1 MAIQVSLFYVLCIF
15 YFKFY
20 TNHKQTKS
28 KYRMYNFRT
37 IIRKTKKKSKNVY
50 LLFIFSLYF
59 LG

>member
-37 IIRKTKKKSKNVY
+37 IIRKTKKNLKMFIYY
-50 LLFIFSLYF
+50 LFLAYIF
-59 LG
+59 